1 MSIFGERLKELR
13 KESELTQKEL
23 ADKLSI
29 SSSAVAMYE
38 RGNREPSFEIMEEI
52 ADLFNVDMN
61 FLLGK
66 SQERNATQIN
76 IKISA
81 GGEKEQKESLADVE
95 HQEAEKKAAE
105 LFSRLSEEEQQQV
118 LAYGEFLLHKR

>member
-1 MSIFGERLKELR
+1 MSVFGERLKELR

-81 GGEKEQKESLADVE
+81 GGENEQKESLADIE
-95 HQEAEKKAAE
+95 HQEAVEKAAE
-105 LFSRLSEEEQQQV
+105 LFSQLSEEERKQV

>member
-81 GGEKEQKESLADVE
+81 GGENEQKESLADTE
-95 HQEAEKKAAE
+95 YQEACVKASE
-105 LFSRLSEEEQQQV
+105 LFSQLSEEERKQV

>member
-1 MSIFGERLKELR
+1 MSVFGERLKELR

-81 GGEKEQKESLADVE
+81 GGENEQKESLADTE
-95 HQEAEKKAAE
+95 YQEACAKATE
-105 LFSRLSEEEQQQV
+105 LFSQLSEEERKQV

>member
-81 GGEKEQKESLADVE
+81 GGENEQKESLANVE
-95 HQEAEKKAAE
+95 HQEAVEKAAE
-105 LFSRLSEEEQQQV
+105 LFSRLSEEEQQQA
-118 LAYGEFLLHKR
+118 LTYIEFLLHKR

>member
-66 SQERNATQIN
+66 SQERNATQ
-76 IKISA
+76 K
-81 GGEKEQKESLADVE
+81 KSLADVE
-95 HQEAEKKAAE
+95 HQEAVEKAAE
-105 LFSRLSEEEQQQV
+105 LFSRLSEEEQQQA
-118 LAYGEFLLHKR
+118 LTYIEFLLHKR

>member
-1 MSIFGERLKELR
+1 
-13 KESELTQKEL
+13 
-23 ADKLSI
+23 
-29 SSSAVAMYE
+29 MYE

-81 GGEKEQKESLADVE
+81 GGENEQKESLADVE
-95 HQEAEKKAAE
+95 HQEAVEKAAE
-105 LFSRLSEEEQQQV
+105 LFSRLSEEEQQQA
-118 LAYGEFLLHKR
+118 LTYIEFLLHKR